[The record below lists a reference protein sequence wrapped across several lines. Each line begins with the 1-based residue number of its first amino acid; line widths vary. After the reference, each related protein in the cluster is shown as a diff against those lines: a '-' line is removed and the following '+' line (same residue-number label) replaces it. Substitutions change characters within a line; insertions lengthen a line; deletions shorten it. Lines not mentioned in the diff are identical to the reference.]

1 MSSAAENLDDNRYNI
16 ENFYASAELENV
28 SNQPELFKSAENIGN
43 DAQTSPFQYY
53 DRATE
58 TYKTEYTGGRM
69 DDIDIKK
76 TYPQFEMYQENQR
89 GPEKNFEDS
98 LVGIIDNT
106 ILSRVYFSRKN
117 IDNIQSKVIN
127 GVYNKSK
134 GVITIGKQSDAELK
148 IIMRSIYLQES
159 KNVDCKIQEQIS
171 QLNALVLEYCISNI
185 MVNATQYINYI
196 RELKKPQSIME
207 NPTHTSI
214 SGTKTLMPKT
224 FF

>member
-1 MSSAAENLDDNRYNI
+1 MNPSVENS
-16 ENFYASAELENV
+16 YASADLEN
-28 SNQPELFKSAENIGN
+28 STDHPELFKTNDNISM
-43 DAQTSPFQYY
+43 DSPSSPFQFY

-58 TYKTEYTGGRM
+58 TYQTEYTGGRM

-98 LVGIIDNT
+98 LIGIIDNS

-117 IDNIQSKVIN
+117 IDNIQTKIIS
-127 GVYNKSK
+127 GVYNKSQ
-134 GVITIGKQSDAELK
+134 GSLTVGKQSDAELK

-171 QLNALVLEYCISNI
+171 QLNALVLEYCVGNI
-185 MVNATQYINYI
+185 MVNATQYVNYI
-196 RELKKPQSIME
+196 RELKKPTSVME
-207 NPTHTSI
+207 NPSHTSI
-214 SGTKTLMPKT
+214 SGTKTLSENH
-224 FF
+224 FVNVG